1 MAAEDVRPDPL
12 RASNS
17 NVAKDHLH
25 GLTLELDGVLPAPFQ
40 LAGANG
46 PKEKRHARSERP
58 TFAEP
63 LVLPVSSQPSDP
75 APLSP
80 PAVAKPRPRRMSA
93 LGGRGRG
100 KHEAR
105 TQVLKSRVSAMFEEC
120 IEIAN
125 YRLVK
130 TKLETQAQIQQP
142 MARSIASAWPGSVPA
157 LQRLLP
163 LKPSQD
169 EVVLEPRGK
178 VTKNR
183 QITLPLQRI
192 ETLGGDGLA
201 TNDAEVLHWTFQEA
215 MAEARRIQTQAIAA
229 KHEVKRLQSAIAAL
243 QRRAKSPPPLPPLP
257 SSLAASP
264 QVSARYPALPPQP
277 TFADDGLPSIDLPMS
292 MPLPGQRDD
301 VSPQIRRHRLEDAR
315 IQDS

>member
-1 MAAEDVRPDPL
+1 
-12 RASNS
+12 
-17 NVAKDHLH
+17 
-25 GLTLELDGVLPAPFQ
+25 
-40 LAGANG
+40 
-46 PKEKRHARSERP
+46 
-58 TFAEP
+58 
-63 LVLPVSSQPSDP
+63 
-75 APLSP
+75 
-80 PAVAKPRPRRMSA
+80 
-93 LGGRGRG
+93 
-100 KHEAR
+100 
-105 TQVLKSRVSAMFEEC
+105 MFEEC

-192 ETLGGDGLA
+192 EIPTGRTRLLDGLRVLQGGDGLA

-243 QRRAKSPPPLPPLP
+243 QRRAKSRASPRRPRPVRKGSPDRQPPLLP
-257 SSLAASP
+257 N
-264 QVSARYPALPPQP
+264 
-277 TFADDGLPSIDLPMS
+277 
-292 MPLPGQRDD
+292 
-301 VSPQIRRHRLEDAR
+301 IR
-315 IQDS
+315 